1 MSLARPLAADAATET
16 TAVVRRGDA
25 VDVERIAVALPGAGE
40 VLIGIDLATVCGD
53 DREAAQAPGGA
64 DRVLGH
70 EGVGRVLRAGS
81 GVAIR
86 PGTRVV
92 WGPTVTC
99 GRCDRCRS
107 GLSAACRKARRLGEQ
122 PLDGPWRLSGTF
134 ARHLLLPRGV
144 AIAVV
149 PDELCDPVAST
160 AGCSAATV
168 LSAFEH
174 AGALA
179 GARVLILGAGLPGLT
194 AAAFANDKGAA
205 SIAVFDR
212 DAARR
217 TLSRQFGA
225 TETVDPHASLPDADV
240 IVDFT
245 RSGRTIT
252 DALRALTTGG
262 RLVLVDQHRATEQSG
277 SADADLDAHR
287 LADRWQSIV
296 GVSGPE
302 PRHLLRAVD
311 YLAQA
316 RSRWPWEQLITP
328 AVPLSYLPTMLAQ
341 PAPIA
346 PRTAVQP
353 RR

>member
-1 MSLARPLAADAATET
+1 MSLARPLVTEAPAET
-16 TAVVRRGDA
+16 TAVVSRGGELA
-25 VDVERIAVALPGAGE
+25 VERVVVDLPGAGE
-40 VLIGIDLATVCGD
+40 VLVGVDLATVCRA
-53 DREAAQAPGGA
+53 DREAAQSGT

-99 GRCDRCRS
+99 GKCDRCRS
-107 GLSAACRKARRLGEQ
+107 GLSAACRKSRVIGEQ

-134 ARHLLLPRGV
+134 ARHLLLPRGS

-174 AGALA
+174 AGSLA
-179 GARVLILGAGLPGLT
+179 GARVLVLGAGMPGLT
-194 AAAFANDKGAA
+194 AAAYANDNGAA

-225 TETVDPHASLPDADV
+225 TETVDPSGPMPDSDV
-240 IVDFT
+240 IIDFT

-252 DALRALTTGG
+252 SALQALTVGG
-262 RLVLVDQHRATEQSG
+262 RLLLVEQHREAAPVDPAST
-277 SADADLDAHR
+277 DLDAHR
-287 LADRWQSIV
+287 VTERWQSVI
-296 GVSGPE
+296 GISGAE
-302 PRHLLRAVD
+302 PRHLSLAVD
-311 YLAQA
+311 YLTKA
-316 RSRWPWEQLITP
+316 RARWPWEQLITP